1 MDMLFTSVTVEGVK
15 CLVWHQNTSSNHLKK
30 VTKKELKTKKDEL
43 GAANLETPILD
54 TKLVNNNEY
63 EYCDALIHSQH
74 IDKWETAIRKQYTKC
89 KLLERKVMGGKKIT
103 IRNEPDTTD
112 HLIIHFYNSK
122 GKFMVQPGM
131 YEEDNLLSFLRLFS
145 RLIPLPDNAEVSH
158 KANSD
163 HMDEGNKGHSSAC
176 TLMVKLPPVQE
187 MKPMDSDN
195 MEHNNCLSTS
205 VANQMPQTNP
215 EIICITCEAPV
226 TQDDAIKCGIC
237 QEIRHRRCD
246 FDLDDDATP
255 PDNYVCDTCILAP
268 THKTPKSETKTPVT
282 TLKTPEHEPIMTTPT
297 VAPKTQKPSIDI
309 DKKAGKPQVDVKTPR
324 TEHMKTQL
332 VVKLSE
338 GNKQLN
344 KPQQRL
350 ENDSPTNVATVNAK
364 MLDDEREKQLKKKEK
379 ILEERESA
387 IQNAEIKLS
396 DQTRQMADLKSL
408 VIQLEAKTKT
418 VEEENGLLKH
428 QLLAKSNTKC
438 EEKSNEQNPE
448 KTCHQDTQMILM
460 TTIASLTQTMTALSL
475 RVDYLAGK
483 VDIKTREQGSK
494 EGQHTVTGF
503 ENEAYNIPNNYLPHS
518 LIFSNTKNTLNQQSK
533 TPNVTTSKQT
543 TSASTHSD
551 PKRKTYDYSNQ
562 NSQAYKNSSSQRNI
576 PMNSAKQAGN
586 YQHANVTSKR
596 QSNGTRIFWNSNI
609 DSLNL
614 KPEPPKETDS
624 SYPNTERNTENGTD
638 HNTDNTP
645 RTETDDTAN
654 TKFVNNLVHL
664 DDDGSEASKTNQ
676 YTDNTDLI
684 DLTTIL
690 SEPNHRQSKL
700 SENNSSF
707 LGLTSPIRKGP
718 DIAHH

>member
-1 MDMLFTSVTVEGVK
+1 M
-15 CLVWHQNTSSNHLKK
+15 
-30 VTKKELKTKKDEL
+30 
-43 GAANLETPILD
+43 
-54 TKLVNNNEY
+54 
-63 EYCDALIHSQH
+63 
-74 IDKWETAIRKQYTKC
+74 
-89 KLLERKVMGGKKIT
+89 
-103 IRNEPDTTD
+103 
-112 HLIIHFYNSK
+112 
-122 GKFMVQPGM
+122 
-131 YEEDNLLSFLRLFS
+131 
-145 RLIPLPDNAEVSH
+145 
-158 KANSD
+158 
-163 HMDEGNKGHSSAC
+163 
-176 TLMVKLPPVQE
+176 
-187 MKPMDSDN
+187 
-195 MEHNNCLSTS
+195 
-205 VANQMPQTNP
+205 
-215 EIICITCEAPV
+215 
-226 TQDDAIKCGIC
+226 
-237 QEIRHRRCD
+237 
-246 FDLDDDATP
+246 
-255 PDNYVCDTCILAP
+255 
-268 THKTPKSETKTPVT
+268 
-282 TLKTPEHEPIMTTPT
+282 
-297 VAPKTQKPSIDI
+297 
-309 DKKAGKPQVDVKTPR
+309 KTPR

-338 GNKQLN
+338 ENKQSN

-408 VIQLEAKTKT
+408 VIQLEAKIKT
-418 VEEENGLLKH
+418 AEEENGLLKH
-428 QLLAKSNTKC
+428 QLLAKTNTKC
-438 EEKSNEQNPE
+438 EEKSNEQSPE

-460 TTIASLTQTMTALSL
+460 TTVASLTQTMTALSL

-483 VDIKTREQGSK
+483 VDIKTKEEGSK

-586 YQHANVTSKR
+586 YQHANVTSKK
-596 QSNGTRIFWNSNI
+596 QGNGTRIFWNSNI

-614 KPEPPKETDS
+614 KPEPPKQTDS

-645 RTETDDTAN
+645 RTETDDTDN

-676 YTDNTDLI
+676 YMDNTDLI

-690 SEPNHRQSKL
+690 SEPNHRQSKP